1 MSNRRLRLKTDSPR
15 DCRFYQIHR
24 VFDKTTRIFF
34 ENSRLALIGRPV
46 RPDRQERFFF
56 ENSNSALIGRP
67 CAT

>member
-1 MSNRRLRLKTDSPR
+1 MSSDN
-15 DCRFYQIHR
+15 Y
-24 VFDKTTRIFF
+24 